1 MPTTYSSIFDTGFV
15 ASLLR
20 FEMLG
25 RNLLKNSFRTSF
37 ITRFDHEQLI
47 YLLLLSQCQNMRG
60 SKRGSGQ
67 TTEVDATGGRKSS
80 TTIANGVVRQ
90 GECYSGKST
99 NAGRFSRGYLRSK
112 KPAMRNRSVSRRI
125 VRSEE
130 TASNVR

>member
-1 MPTTYSSIFDTGFV
+1 
-15 ASLLR
+15 
-20 FEMLG
+20 MLG
-25 RNLLKNSFRTSF
+25 RNLLKNSFPYRTSF
-37 ITRFDHEQLI
+37 ITRFDHFDRFI
-47 YLLLLSQCQNMRG
+47 YLLLLLSQCQNMRG

-67 TTEVDATGGRKSS
+67 TTEIDATGGRKSS

-99 NAGRFSRGYLRSK
+99 NTGRFSRGYLRSE

-125 VRSEE
+125 IRSEE